1 MPPSR
6 EIDKE
11 KLLPKFRRLVT
22 VYLGSVCLCS
32 SYLHDFL
39 TSFKYLFKFVID
51 LLVINKNWALEK
63 LNIIKLIPFQIGI
76 CKSGCPPAPPPHR
89 AMAFF
94 R

>member
-22 VYLGSVCLCS
+22 VYLGSVCLCF

-63 LNIIKLIPFQIGI
+63 LNIIK
-76 CKSGCPPAPPPHR
+76 K
-89 AMAFF
+89 
-94 R
+94 